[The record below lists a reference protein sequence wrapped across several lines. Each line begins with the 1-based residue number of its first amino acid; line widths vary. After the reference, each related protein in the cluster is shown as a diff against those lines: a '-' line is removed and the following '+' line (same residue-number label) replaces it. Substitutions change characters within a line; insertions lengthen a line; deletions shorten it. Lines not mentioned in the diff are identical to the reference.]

1 MKTILI
7 GGSKESGKTTT
18 ATAIYGYHLV
28 SVGAIP
34 NAIYDTEGRMSII
47 YNEER
52 NEGIIF
58 NIDNTDEEFVNWKN
72 ANCSKY
78 VSHVSF
84 ADELK
89 NTCSRQFGLDIS
101 KLKGSNDQK
110 NELTH
115 IKWANIAKL
124 LSGARKNELKKIGK
138 LDQFMTHREF
148 MEVLGTEIF
157 REIDPLCHI
166 NSAKSKL
173 AAQNCQ
179 IGIIPDLRF
188 ENELVEF
195 ENDPNII
202 KIRLLR
208 NIHQSEA
215 KSENGLGGVDNS
227 RFDLVVPADL
237 NVTERNQLVIDFLV
251 RADVLEKH
259 NVKVEI

>member
-7 GGSKESGKTTT
+7 GGCKQSGKTTS

-34 NAIYDTEGRMSII
+34 NAIYDSDGQMRIV
-47 YNEER
+47 YNEEK
-52 NEGIIF
+52 NEGLIF
-58 NIDNTDEEFVNWKN
+58 NIDSTDEEFLNWKN
-72 ANCSKY
+72 SNFSKY
-78 VSHVSF
+78 ISHVSF

-89 NTCSRQFGLDIS
+89 NTCSRQFGLDLS
-101 KLKGSNDQK
+101 KLRGSNDQK

-124 LSGARKNELKKIGK
+124 LSGTRKAELKKSGK
-138 LDQFMTHREF
+138 LDQFMSHREF

-166 NSAKSKL
+166 NSAKHKL
-173 AAQNCQ
+173 TAQNSQ

-195 ENDPNII
+195 ENDPNVI

-208 NIHQSEA
+208 NVHKSEV
-215 KSENGLGGVDNS
+215 KSENGLENVDNS
-227 RFDLVVPADL
+227 RFDLVVPPDL
-237 NVTERNQLVIDFLV
+237 SVTNRNQLIIDFLV
-251 RADVLEKH
+251 GEGVLEKN

>member
-1 MKTILI
+1 MKVIVI
-7 GGSKESGKTTT
+7 AGSKCSGKTTT

-34 NAIYDTEGRMSII
+34 NAIFDCDGEMRIV
-47 YNEER
+47 YNEEK
-52 NEGIIF
+52 NEGLVF
-58 NIDNTDEEFVNWKN
+58 NIDNTDYEFINWRIN
-72 ANCSKY
+72 YLSKY

-101 KLKGSNDQK
+101 KLRGSNDQK

-115 IKWANIAKL
+115 IKWANVAKL
-124 LSGARKNELKKIGK
+124 LSSNRRNELKKAGK
-138 LDQFMTHREF
+138 LDQLMTHREF

-166 NSAKSKL
+166 NSAKRKL

-208 NIHQSEA
+208 NVYKSEA
-215 KSENGLGGVDNS
+215 KSETGLDNVDNN
-227 RFDLVVPADL
+227 RFDLVVPPDL
-237 NVTERNQLVIDFLV
+237 SVPDRNQLVIDFLV
-251 RADVLEKH
+251 RAGVLEKQ